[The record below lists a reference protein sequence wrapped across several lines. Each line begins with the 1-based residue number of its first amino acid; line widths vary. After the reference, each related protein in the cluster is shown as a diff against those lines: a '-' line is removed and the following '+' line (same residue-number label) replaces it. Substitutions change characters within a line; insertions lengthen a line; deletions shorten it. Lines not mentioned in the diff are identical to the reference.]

1 LIDAGWGRQ
10 GVENRRQKR
19 SRYSNA
25 MCNFLEV
32 LINSALPTLREASY
46 IPNPSPKPGR
56 REPEMPQAPS
66 SPKVGRGGLGR

>member
-1 LIDAGWGRQ
+1 
-10 GVENRRQKR
+10 
-19 SRYSNA
+19 

-56 REPEMPQAPS
+56 REPESLKLPPL
-66 SPKVGRGGLGR
+66 PNLGEEGWGGEGKIVAHRVI